1 MVNINADFL
10 FRCLKTL
17 KAANDELPKHEINSV
32 SYDIYRAAIVKEF
45 EIALEQSGKLLKKR
59 LRPFF
64 ASNRQAD
71 QLSFKDSFRH
81 AAKHGL
87 VATQTCERW
96 FQYRDNRNS
105 TAHDYGEQFAE
116 TTLKLIP
123 SFIVDATELAK
134 MIVSQNSD

>member
-17 KAANDELPKHEINSV
+17 KAANDELPKHEVNSV

-71 QLSFKDSFRH
+71 ELNFKDSFRH

-87 VATQTCERW
+87 VTTQTCERW

-123 SFIVDATELAK
+123 SFIVDATDLAK